1 MTAPTRRGALL
12 AGIGLAGCATR
23 PPPVPRWS
31 GPPSYRHLIPLR
43 FAVGSIEIVEAP
55 AGAAMLIMPPA
66 PIAPAEILGIMARD
80 RLAASGGP
88 GVARFVVMTASL
100 TRQMTSGGGMF
111 SQPSEQLV
119 CEMRCRL
126 EISGAALGEGYA
138 EAAVRSTALRPAT
151 SPEQRAI
158 NAEEIVRRAGDD
170 MNVEFE
176 FQVRRNLRPF
186 LQATAAPG
194 EAVPAPVQQETL
206 PRE

>member
-1 MTAPTRRGALL
+1 VTGLPRRAALL
-12 AGIGLAGCATR
+12 AAFGVAGCARR

-31 GPPSYRHLIPLR
+31 GPPSYRHLTPLR
-43 FAVGSIEIVEAP
+43 FAVGSIELVEAP
-55 AGAAMLIMPPA
+55 TGAAMVVLPPA

-80 RLAASGGP
+80 RISAAGGP
-88 GVARFVVMTASL
+88 GVARFVVMAATL
-100 TRQMTSGGGMF
+100 TRQLASGGGMF
-111 SQPSEQLV
+111 SDPSESLV

-126 EISGAALGEGYA
+126 EISGAAMGEGYA

-151 SPEQRAI
+151 SPEQRAL

-194 EAVPAPVQQETL
+194 EAVPAPVEQETL
-206 PRE
+206 PRG